1 MQTNVANTSASEQS
15 VAPVENPL
23 ERRVDI
29 AVALADFEKDVEQRL
44 KLKGRTLKLAGFR
57 PGKAPQAIVRR
68 QFGDEARHE
77 ALTDAIDR
85 AFGEAV
91 QAQKL
96 RVAGYPRIEAKATES
111 TTHLEFS
118 AVFEVY
124 PEVKVGALE
133 GEKIERAAFEVTP
146 AEIDST
152 LDILRH
158 QRVRYEEADR
168 AAENGDQLVID
179 FLGRKGDEP
188 FAGGQAND
196 YGFVLGRGAMLAD
209 FEAAIVGLKAGESKT
224 FDMTFPADYP
234 AAELAG
240 QAVSFDVTVKKV
252 SAPVLPEVDADFARA
267 LGVEDGDVQR
277 MRSEIEG
284 NLRREVKKRLRARVK
299 DQVLELLLKVT
310 PVQAPK
316 ALVEGEVERLV
327 DQARKEMEQRGI
339 KGADFPVQP
348 EWVTEKAE
356 RRVKLGLI
364 LAQVIRENDLKAD
377 PAEVRS
383 LIEEAAQSYE
393 NPDEVVRWYYS
404 QPQRLAEIEAVAV
417 EAAAVD
423 WVLAKASVSDAPI
436 AFEEL
441 MGRQS

>member
-15 VAPVENPL
+15 AAPVENPL

-348 EWVTEKAE
+348 EWFTEKAE